1 MNSKLIAVASDHA
14 GLELK
19 NVIIG
24 MLKGMNLEYKDFG
37 TFSGERTDFARYG
50 YPAALAVA
58 SGECEKGILICG
70 TGIGMSL
77 TANKVKGIRCA
88 VCSDCYSTVMSRQH
102 SNTNILAMGA
112 RVVGTELAKMI
123 ARMWLET
130 SYRGGKYQIRLDH
143 INQIESGKVDF
154 LYQE

>member
-1 MNSKLIAVASDHA
+1 MVAIASDHT

-19 NVIIG
+19 EEIIIL
-24 MLKGMNLEYKDFG
+24 LKEMNLDYKDFG
-37 TFSGERTDFARYG
+37 TTNTERTDYTRYG

-70 TGIGMSL
+70 TGIGISL

-88 VCSDCYSTVMSRQH
+88 VCSDCYSAVLSRQH
-102 SNTNILAMGA
+102 NNTNMLALGA

-123 ARMWLET
+123 VKLWLET
-130 SYRGGKYQIRLDH
+130 AYEGGRHQIRLDH
-143 INQIESGKVDF
+143 IRQIEEGKVEF
-154 LYQE
+154 L